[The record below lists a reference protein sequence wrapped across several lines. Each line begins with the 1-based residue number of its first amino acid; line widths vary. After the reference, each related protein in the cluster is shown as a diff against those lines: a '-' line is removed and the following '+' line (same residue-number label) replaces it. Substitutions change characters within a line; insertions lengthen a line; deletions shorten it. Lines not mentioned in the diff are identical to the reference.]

1 MFKIICLKVLMQ
13 KSLTMATRS
22 KGKKKA
28 GAKTNGKN
36 TEKSN
41 GGKSKGSKKSR
52 RSGGKARFTMDI
64 FNEEVMEN
72 AYYTCH
78 NIMDVLKC
86 RGFPWPETQKK
97 KKGKKKK

>member
-1 MFKIICLKVLMQ
+1 M
-13 KSLTMATRS
+13 RG

-28 GAKTNGKN
+28 AKSNGKN
-36 TEKSN
+36 GKNNKN
-41 GGKSKGSKKSR
+41 GSKSKGTKRSR
-52 RSGGKARFTMDI
+52 KSGGRTKFTMDI

-86 RGFPWPETQKK
+86 RGFPWPEAQKK
-97 KKGKKKK
+97 KKKKGRK

>member
-1 MFKIICLKVLMQ
+1 
-13 KSLTMATRS
+13 MATRG

-36 TEKSN
+36 NEKSAKGGN
-41 GGKSKGSKKSR
+41 GGKNKGSKKSR

-86 RGFPWPETQKK
+86 RGFPWPEAQKK